1 MKIDFDK
8 LSKEKSNPNTLGIV
22 VICATDYYNFGNI
35 ETMLDSIVR
44 DFEVEGYEITIL
56 DGGYSKGEK
65 YIKSYCDIRN
75 FQNVSIKPNFELY
88 GKSAFI
94 ERNRNLMIKLAAFY
108 KEKLVLVFDENNSVR
123 FDIIKKEAEDSS
135 LNIFRMDT

>member
-8 LSKEKSNPNTLGIV
+8 LFKSESNTNTLGIV

-75 FQNVSIKPNFELY
+75 FQNVSIKPNFELH

-108 KEKLVLVFDENNSVR
+108 KEKLVLVFDENDSVR
-123 FDIIKKEAEDSS
+123 FNKIKEEADELG
-135 LNIFRMDT
+135 LNVFRMDS